1 MSWPTPQDYNEAIQ
15 NPRNCFAD
23 SDLQHGSPELF
34 PPPLSTP
41 KPNTGSYA
49 SVYRMQCGTRD
60 WAVRCFIKEVGD
72 LQERYQAISQY
83 LRTVKM
89 PYTVEFYYLPNGI
102 RVAGKW
108 YPILKMEW
116 VRGEALLTYIQRHS
130 RDAVA
135 LQNLATRWVEMIK
148 ALKAASVA
156 HGDLQHGNIFIAKD
170 DFKLVDYDGM
180 YVPILAGR
188 KSNENGQRNYQHP
201 KRTKDDFGPYLDNFS
216 AWTIYTAL
224 IALSLDAGL
233 RARVNEGD
241 DWLLFHDT
249 DFSQPTSSVTLAS
262 LERHNNPNVRSIA
275 RLFRDILNFDPQQVP
290 SLDGQ
295 ILPLSQSISQASV
308 TSTDWIKDYVGG
320 SRNPPSANTSSSN
333 NTSPI
338 KHGASWV
345 IDFIDPSTRLNIHKF
360 GKSMRVPRISLALS
374 VMALV
379 ISAGFLLSLSV
390 ISTSLLT
397 LTFLSTGVLGL
408 FNLFILDW
416 HYMHDPAVR
425 EIKTLRAR
433 EKHEH
438 GTIAKLEIAAINY
451 EKRKASLQIEED
463 RQQSNLEMALKRIK
477 DQEQRQID
485 RIQFELKQ
493 TLDAI
498 QMRRTAATR
507 DEKNALLNLKSTL
520 GSKFDSLTYRIIDLN
535 QAETKEISNELQ
547 AIQVR
552 FVEDYLKGHPIEEA
566 PLTKINWVS
575 RSTLANDL
583 ILHGITTANDVT
595 YRRVDAVYGF
605 GPKRTQLLVNWRNS
619 LEQQAKQNMPKALSA
634 AQVNSIQ
641 IKYAMQRRNL
651 EIERDSAR
659 NQLANE
665 ENTIN
670 DRFNAVRQALDKN
683 ESDARTESKQKT
695 EEVVQQF
702 AKLLA
707 GPSQEAMQVARD
719 FDNKRSKLEDQLT
732 EIRRQVFSHDW
743 ELEKCRHELRGYK
756 NISFRKYIKAVFF
769 W

>member
-1 MSWPTPQDYNEAIQ
+1 
-15 NPRNCFAD
+15 
-23 SDLQHGSPELF
+23 
-34 PPPLSTP
+34 
-41 KPNTGSYA
+41 
-49 SVYRMQCGTRD
+49 
-60 WAVRCFIKEVGD
+60 
-72 LQERYQAISQY
+72 
-83 LRTVKM
+83 
-89 PYTVEFYYLPNGI
+89 
-102 RVAGKW
+102 
-108 YPILKMEW
+108 
-116 VRGEALLTYIQRHS
+116 
-130 RDAVA
+130 
-135 LQNLATRWVEMIK
+135 
-148 ALKAASVA
+148 
-156 HGDLQHGNIFIAKD
+156 
-170 DFKLVDYDGM
+170 
-180 YVPILAGR
+180 
-188 KSNENGQRNYQHP
+188 
-201 KRTKDDFGPYLDNFS
+201 
-216 AWTIYTAL
+216 
-224 IALSLDAGL
+224 
-233 RARVNEGD
+233 
-241 DWLLFHDT
+241 
-249 DFSQPTSSVTLAS
+249 
-262 LERHNNPNVRSIA
+262 
-275 RLFRDILNFDPQQVP
+275 
-290 SLDGQ
+290 
-295 ILPLSQSISQASV
+295 
-308 TSTDWIKDYVGG
+308 
-320 SRNPPSANTSSSN
+320 
-333 NTSPI
+333 
-338 KHGASWV
+338 
-345 IDFIDPSTRLNIHKF
+345 
-360 GKSMRVPRISLALS
+360 
-374 VMALV
+374 
-379 ISAGFLLSLSV
+379 
-390 ISTSLLT
+390 
-397 LTFLSTGVLGL
+397 
-408 FNLFILDW
+408 
-416 HYMHDPAVR
+416 MHDPAVR